1 MGGGGSKIEEN
12 NVKGHRKSKSDLLSA
27 NHKDNLL
34 ENSQHN
40 SAKDIK
46 TQITSQS
53 PQKKIKE
60 NIVIESKNRAYEILE
75 KANKAQILQKNNK
88 EKKALSLIHKNNKEN
103 EDYDFIYNI
112 LDKHPFLKTLNKQA
126 RDEIIKT
133 MSLCKI
139 KEGTKLFH
147 QGDYSFYWYIVN
159 DGEFYSYINGE
170 FDRKFKRGDSFGEFD
185 LLNES
190 TRKYT
195 IKAMVTCKVWTL
207 KKEVFKKILL
217 FIFHIHQE
225 HNLRYLQNVHLPLTF
240 DILND
245 MSNHLM
251 KLSYQEGDIICR
263 KGDIADCMY
272 FIREGIIECKK
283 NNKVIR
289 ELKYGENFGQRAI
302 YKDFKRSLD
311 VYAKTDVIIYS
322 ISYEFFKNEF
332 GINRYLDML
341 KLLFIEMCFH
351 NDNHFNN
358 IGSKYLK
365 DVFGLFK
372 IKNYSSGETI
382 FEKNTD
388 ISNYI
393 VCILEGAILNKEE
406 NIIEAKRYEILF
418 SKELIDKN
426 VIKLKNNLIAFHE
439 TSIAIIEYDKME
451 RALGN
456 SLKNIQKQ
464 AKTTAYLDNIMLF
477 KNLSEDKLQIIQSKL
492 MVETFENGAKIITQG
507 ENGDKIYIIKSG
519 RVDFFVNTK
528 YVRSLN
534 ENEDFGARALLIQEK
549 RSATAI
555 ANGPVSVYTLTA
567 QVFNSILEP
576 NLKDYLE
583 KRMWLEDNTI
593 QLKDLDNVKELGS
606 GNFGFVNLVKSK
618 KNLQL
623 YAIKALNLVQI
634 KKEKLQ
640 KSVELEKNV
649 LLKVDHPFIMKMV
662 KYLKNENFIFFIM
675 EYIRGKELWEVI
687 RDIGL
692 LNKIQTQFYSGSML
706 LAIDY
711 LHKKKVVY
719 RDLKPENIM
728 VNEMGYIK
736 IIDFGTVK
744 EIKGS
749 TNTVIGTPHYM
760 APEILKGGG
769 YSFEVDM
776 WSIAVC
782 MYEFF
787 CGKLPFGE
795 DCDDPVEVY
804 KAVAKQ
810 KLEFP
815 KFVKDKEFI
824 NLLTKMLIKDV
835 KNRLYS
841 FNDIKY
847 DPYFKNFN
855 WNKLISFAITPPY
868 KVKFKKDNYKVL
880 STYMD
885 YLNNQNFPKLIKKKN
900 SLKQQEFDKWFKNF

>member
-12 NVKGHRKSKSDLLSA
+12 IEKGHRKSKSELLLSK
-27 NHKDNLL
+27 NKENLL
-34 ENSQHN
+34 ENSQVN
-40 SAKDIK
+40 SVKDIK

-53 PQKKIKE
+53 PQKKLKE
-60 NIVIESKNRAYEILE
+60 RISVDSKEKAYEILE
-75 KANKAQILQKNNK
+75 KANQAQNIQKFNK
-88 EKKALSLIHKNNKEN
+88 EKKALSLIHKNNKNN
-103 EDYDFIYNI
+103 EDYDLIYKI
-112 LDKHPFLKTLNKQA
+112 LDKHPFLQILNKQG

-159 DGEFYSYINGE
+159 DGEFQSFFNGE
-170 FDRKFKRGDSFGEFD
+170 FDRKFYRGDSFGEFD

-190 TRKYT
+190 YRKYT
-195 IKAMVTCKVWTL
+195 MKAVVTCKVWTL

-245 MSNHLM
+245 MSHHLM

-311 VYAKTDVIIYS
+311 IYAKTDVVIYS

-332 GINRYLDML
+332 GDNRYLDML
-341 KLLFIEMCFH
+341 KLLFIEMTFH

-365 DVFGLFK
+365 EVYTLFN
-372 IKNYSSGETI
+372 IKNYSSGEII
-382 FEKNTD
+382 FEKNKD

-418 SKELIDKN
+418 SKDLIDKK
-426 VIKLKNNLIAFHE
+426 VIKLKNNLVAFHE

-451 RALGN
+451 RTLGK
-456 SLKNIQKQ
+456 SLKDIQNQ
-464 AKTTAYLDNIMLF
+464 TKTTAYLDNIMLF

-492 MVETFENGAKIITQG
+492 MVETFENGTKIITQG

-593 QLKDLDNVKELGS
+593 QLKDLDNIKELGS
-606 GNFGFVNLVKSK
+606 GNFGFVNLVKSR

-623 YAIKALNLVQI
+623 YAIKALNVVQI
-634 KKEKLQ
+634 KKEKLE

-769 YSFEVDM
+769 YSFEVDI

-787 CGKLPFGE
+787 CGKLPFGD
-795 DCDDPVEVY
+795 DCDDPIDVY

-815 KFVKDKEFI
+815 KFVKDKEFM
-824 NLLTKMLIKDV
+824 NLLTKMLIKNV
-835 KNRLYS
+835 KNRLYR

-855 WNKLISFAITPPY
+855 WNKLISLAITPPY
-868 KVKFKKDNYKVL
+868 KVKFKKDNYHIL

-885 YLNNQNFPKLIKKKN
+885 YLNNQNFPKLVKKKN
-900 SLKQQEFDKWFKNF
+900 SIKQQEFDKWFKNF